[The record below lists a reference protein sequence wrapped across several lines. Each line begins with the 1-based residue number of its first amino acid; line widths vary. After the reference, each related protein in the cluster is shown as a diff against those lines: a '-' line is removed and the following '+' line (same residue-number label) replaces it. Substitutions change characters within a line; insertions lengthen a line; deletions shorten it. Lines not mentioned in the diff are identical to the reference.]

1 VATRSAGLLL
11 YRRTAAGTD
20 EDGPGFEVLLAHMGG
35 PFWARKD
42 AGAWTIPK
50 GELEDGEAPHDAAL
64 REAAEEL
71 GVALPAPPVPDV
83 DLGEVRQRSGK
94 RVLAWAREA
103 PPGVELT
110 DVRSNLVEVEW
121 PPRSGRRVEVPEIDR
136 AAWFAP
142 DDARRVIVSAQ
153 AELVDR
159 LAAHLAA
166 AGGVAGP

>member
-1 VATRSAGLLL
+1 VATTSAGLLL
-11 YRRTAAGTD
+11 YRRTRSTEGGA
-20 EDGPGFEVLLAHMGG
+20 GFEVLLAHMGG

-50 GELEDGEAPHDAAL
+50 GELEDGEAPHDAAV

-71 GVALPAPPVPDV
+71 GVVLPEPPGPDV

-103 PPGVELT
+103 PPGVDLT
-110 DVRSNLVEVEW
+110 DVRSNLVEIEW

-136 AAWFAP
+136 AAWFVP
-142 DDARRVIVSAQ
+142 DDARRVVVSAQ

-159 LAAHLAA
+159 LAAHLAD
-166 AGGVAGP
+166 AGPVPGP

>member
-1 VATRSAGLLL
+1 MATTSAGLLL
-11 YRRTAAGTD
+11 YRRAEGGAGL
-20 EDGPGFEVLLAHMGG
+20 EVLLAHMGG

-50 GELEDGEAPHDAAL
+50 GELEEGEDPHDAAL

-71 GVALPAPPVPDV
+71 GRALPEPPVPDV
-83 DLGEVRQRSGK
+83 DLGEVRQRGGK

-103 PPGVELT
+103 PPGVDLT
-110 DVRSNLVEVEW
+110 DTRSNVVEVEW
-121 PPRSGRRVEVPEIDR
+121 PPRSGRRIEVPEIDR

-166 AGGVAGP
+166 VGPAGRDPGP